1 VKDLDQDKMTYEV
14 EAESVRDKKTRDM
27 TFAPDGSLIEV
38 EQEISA
44 ESLRS
49 HVSALTQQG
58 GRGGQVGKIESV
70 TRGGVVTA
78 CETTIRIHG
87 MRREVAFRPA
97 GTRRAA
103 D

>member
-1 VKDLDQDKMTYEV
+1 VKDLDQGKMTYEV
-14 EAESVRDKKTRDM
+14 EVESVRDENTRNM
-27 TFAPDGSLIEV
+27 TFAAEGSLIEV

-49 HVSALTQQG
+49 HVSAPIQQG
-58 GRGGQVGKIESV
+58 GRGRQVGKIESV

-78 CETTIRIHG
+78 CETTIRSNG
-87 MRREVAFRPA
+87 TEREVAFRPD

>member
-1 VKDLDQDKMTYEV
+1 MTYEV
-14 EAESVRDKKTRDM
+14 EGVRDEKTRNM

-44 ESLRS
+44 ESLPS
-49 HVSALTQQG
+49 PVSAPIQQA

-78 CETTIRIHG
+78 CETTIRSSG
-87 MRREVAFRPA
+87 TRREVAFRPD

>member
-1 VKDLDQDKMTYEV
+1 MKGE
-14 EAESVRDKKTRDM
+14 KTRDM
-27 TFAPDGSLIEV
+27 TFALDGSLIEV

-49 HVSALTQQG
+49 HVSAPIQQG
-58 GRGGQVGKIESV
+58 GRGRQVGKIESV

-78 CETTIRIHG
+78 CETTIRSNG
-87 MRREVAFRPA
+87 TEREVAFRPD